1 MRKVDTTENLAD
13 ALTKFVTAE
22 ELRYHIANTGQII
35 VPGRHE
41 LAPITTD
48 INYVGHHTTHI
59 TTNVKHIDNSIKQTR
74 SLDRHACPCTLCSA
88 LRIRAPARDSH
99 LPFNPMATPAKEEC
113 RLERT
118 HYGSRSTLGSCMQ
131 LHSSYRLSPLLA
143 QVTLSY
149 QVPH

>member
-1 MRKVDTTENLAD
+1 MRKVETTANLAD

-35 VPGRHE
+35 VPGRQE
-41 LAPITTD
+41 LAPITTE

-59 TTNVKHIDNSIKQTR
+59 TTNVNHIDNSIKQTR
-74 SLDRHACPCTLCSA
+74 SSDRHACPCTLCSA

-113 RLERT
+113 RLERI
-118 HYGSRSTLGSCMQ
+118 HYGSRSALGSCLQ
-131 LHSSYRLSPLLA
+131 SYPAHRVLALLA
-143 QVTLSY
+143 QVTFS
-149 QVPH
+149 Q